1 MDVEKNSTTAD
12 RKGGEQMTN
21 TVELKNAMERSG
33 LKYRFIAEKCGL
45 SYQGFLNKVHNI
57 TAFTAPEIVA
67 LRNLLELSPDESEK
81 IFFAGN
87 VE

>member
-1 MDVEKNSTTAD
+1 
-12 RKGGEQMTN
+12 MTN

-57 TAFTAPEIVA
+57 TAFTAPEIVT